1 MAIVRWIP
9 KRSVFDLAN
18 EFDRF
23 WEDFLPMQASGRD
36 RMWNPR
42 VDMKDKKDEFVVT
55 AELPGLTEKD
65 IKITLK
71 ENQLVI
77 SGEKKVEEETDNETY
92 HCCER
97 SYGKF
102 ERAILLPTEI
112 DANKTEAR
120 VKDGVLMIKLPKAEK
135 VKPKEITISAK

>member
-1 MAIVRWIP
+1 MTLVRWIP
-9 KRSVFDLAN
+9 RRSVLDLAN
-18 EFDRF
+18 EFDRM
-23 WEDFLPMQASGRD
+23 WEDFAPSHVMGRE

-55 AELPGLTEKD
+55 AELPGMTEKD

-77 SGEKKVEEETDNETY
+77 SGEKKVEQENENETY

-102 ERAILLPTEI
+102 ERAMLLPTEI
-112 DANKTEAR
+112 DVNKVEAK
-120 VKDGVLMIKLPKAEK
+120 VKDGILTIKLPKSEK
-135 VKPKEITISAK
+135 VKPKEITITAK